1 MELISPSFGLI
12 FWMLLGFLLLFIVLR
27 KFAWPVILG
36 MISKREKY
44 IEEQLNAAEA
54 VRNDMAPLRSEHQQL
69 LIAAKEE
76 RDQILAE
83 ARKLRDKLYEETK
96 QKANNEA
103 NAILEETKRAIQFEK
118 MKVMTDMKNEIASM
132 SIEIAEKLVCQELSE
147 KRKSEELVEKWMQ
160 DIHLN

>member
-54 VRNDMAPLRSEHQQL
+54 VRHDMASLRSEHQQL

-132 SIEIAEKLVCQELSE
+132 SIEIAEKLVRHELSE